1 MDARATVGGSLAS
14 TRILGFFIAALLAAL
29 LIGGVGGYLVRAV
42 TYTITTTSSPT
53 DAPRPF
59 VVEQPPYSTAPES
72 PPAEPIRDPNGFVVP
87 I

>member
-1 MDARATVGGSLAS
+1 MDARATIGGSLAS
-14 TRILGFFIAALLAAL
+14 TRILGFFVSALLAAL

-42 TYTITTTSSPT
+42 TYTVGTTAAPT
-53 DAPRPF
+53 HMPRPF

-72 PPAEPIRDPNGFVVP
+72 PPAAPIRDPNGFVVP